1 MLTART
7 VFYGR
12 TIDYVHAWRIKAKQ
26 MRSRIIATIGP
37 ASDNVETLS
46 EMMQAGMNIA
56 RLNYSHGDFEGK
68 EQTIQNI
75 RDAES
80 QTGMHIGLLA
90 DLPGPKLRLG
100 RFDGEVELSRGEL
113 VDLHCGF
120 AKGLPPQ
127 STTILGEMV
136 KTLPVEWSGLS
147 KDLQKGD
154 PVLLS
159 DGLIRLEVLS
169 APDFEGEIV
178 RCRVEDGGILT
189 ERKGIN
195 VPRTLVKLPAVGPH
209 DLDCLDHALSQNVDF
224 VAVSYVRS
232 ADDLLPAKERIR
244 AAGVHTW
251 IVAKIEHP
259 AALED
264 LTAIVESAD
273 IVMVARG
280 DLGVEIPLEEVP
292 AAQERIVSA
301 CLERGTP
308 VVVATQMLES
318 MVNHARPTRA
328 EVTDVATAIR
338 QHVSAVMLSGETA
351 NGQHPVKAVETM
363 ARIAETVEQS
373 TKGLPDPPALAAY
386 VSTRVIAGAA
396 IEIARETSA
405 KHLIVGTEHGN
416 AARLMAA
423 HRPRIPIYAMTN
435 RIRAARRTTILPGVE
450 SLIVE
455 EKSRARSTVAEAVKQ
470 LYGAKKIR
478 PNDTI
483 VAISG
488 SPRAIS
494 GRTSTIRLLFVNEEG
509 QLTDLE

>member
-1 MLTART
+1 
-7 VFYGR
+7 
-12 TIDYVHAWRIKAKQ
+12 

-37 ASDNVETLS
+37 ASDNVETLKQMI
-46 EMMQAGMNIA
+46 EGGMDIA
-56 RLNYSHGDFEGK
+56 RLNYSHGDFSGK
-68 EQTIQNI
+68 EKTIQNI
-75 RDAES
+75 RSAEEEA
-80 QTGMHIGLLA
+80 GKYVGLLA

-100 RFDGEVELSRGEL
+100 TFEGEVVLERGEL
-113 VDLHCGF
+113 IDLHCGIPD
-120 AKGLPPQ
+120 GLPAQ
-127 STTILGEMV
+127 ANTILGEPV
-136 KTLPVEWSGLS
+136 KTLPVEWDGLS
-147 KDLQKGD
+147 KDLRVGD

-169 APDFEGEIV
+169 APEHIGEVV

-209 DLDCLDHALSQNVDF
+209 DLDCLEHALSQNVDF

-232 ADDLLPAKERIR
+232 AGDLEPARERIKE
-244 AAGVHTW
+244 AGVHTW

-259 AALED
+259 AALKD
-264 LTAIVESAD
+264 LNAIVEAAD
-273 IVMVARG
+273 VVMVARG

-351 NGQHPVKAVETM
+351 GGQHPVKAVETM
-363 ARIAETVEQS
+363 ARIAETVDAS
-373 TKGLPDPPALAAY
+373 TADLPEPPALAAY

-396 IEIARETSA
+396 VDIARQTNVN
-405 KHLIVGTEHGN
+405 HLIVATEHGN

-450 SLIVE
+450 GLLVE
-455 EKSRARSTVAEAVKQ
+455 EKTRARSTVAEAVRL
-470 LYGAKKIR
+470 LYEQEKIK
-478 PNDTI
+478 PDEKI

-488 SPRAIS
+488 SPQAIS
-494 GRTSTIRLLFVNEEG
+494 GRTSTIRLLQVQKDGE
-509 QLTDLE
+509 LSDLE

>member
-1 MLTART
+1 MPCR
-7 VFYGR
+7 R
-12 TIDYVHAWRIKAKQ
+12 WR
-26 MRSRIIATIGP
+26 
-37 ASDNVETLS
+37 V
-46 EMMQAGMNIA
+46 
-56 RLNYSHGDFEGK
+56 
-68 EQTIQNI
+68 
-75 RDAES
+75 
-80 QTGMHIGLLA
+80 
-90 DLPGPKLRLG
+90 
-100 RFDGEVELSRGEL
+100 
-113 VDLHCGF
+113 
-120 AKGLPPQ
+120 
-127 STTILGEMV
+127 
-136 KTLPVEWSGLS
+136 
-147 KDLQKGD
+147 
-154 PVLLS
+154 
-159 DGLIRLEVLS
+159 
-169 APDFEGEIV
+169 
-178 RCRVEDGGILT
+178 LT

-195 VPRTLVKLPAVGPH
+195 VPRTLVKLPAVGSH

-232 ADDLLPAKERIR
+232 ADDLLPAKARIE

-264 LTAIVESAD
+264 LNAIVETAD
-273 IVMVARG
+273 VVMVARG

-351 NGQHPVKAVETM
+351 GGQHPVKAVETM
-363 ARIAETVEQS
+363 SRIAETVERS
-373 TKGLPDPPALAAY
+373 TKGLQDPPALAAY

-396 IEIARETSA
+396 VEIARETRA

-455 EKSRARSTVAEAVKQ
+455 EKPRARSTVAEAVKQ
-470 LYGAKKIR
+470 LYESKKIR

-488 SPRAIS
+488 SPLAIS
-494 GRTSTIRLLFVNEEG
+494 GRTSTIRLLFVNEKGE
-509 QLTDLE
+509 LTDLE

>member
-1 MLTART
+1 
-7 VFYGR
+7 V
-12 TIDYVHAWRIKAKQ
+12 
-26 MRSRIIATIGP
+26 RSRIIATIGP
-37 ASDNVETLS
+37 ASDNVETLKQMI
-46 EMMQAGMNIA
+46 EGGMDIA
-56 RLNYSHGDFEGK
+56 RLNYSHGDFSGK
-68 EQTIQNI
+68 EKTIQNI
-75 RDAES
+75 RSAEEEA
-80 QTGMHIGLLA
+80 GKYVGLLA

-100 RFDGEVELSRGEL
+100 TFEGEVVLERGEL
-113 VDLHCGF
+113 IDLHCGVPD
-120 AKGLPPQ
+120 GLPAQ
-127 STTILGEMV
+127 ANTILGEPV
-136 KTLPVEWSGLS
+136 KTLPVEWDGLS
-147 KDLQKGD
+147 KDLRVGD

-169 APDFEGEIV
+169 APEHIGEVV

-209 DLDCLDHALSQNVDF
+209 DLDCLEHALSQNVDF

-232 ADDLLPAKERIR
+232 AGDLEPARERIKE
-244 AAGVHTW
+244 AGVHTW

-259 AALED
+259 AALKD
-264 LTAIVESAD
+264 LNAIVEAAD
-273 IVMVARG
+273 VVMVARG

-351 NGQHPVKAVETM
+351 GGQHPVKAVETM
-363 ARIAETVEQS
+363 ARIAETVDAS
-373 TKGLPDPPALAAY
+373 TADLPEPPALAAY

-396 IEIARETSA
+396 VDIARQTNVN
-405 KHLIVGTEHGN
+405 HLIVATEHGN

-450 SLIVE
+450 GLLVE
-455 EKSRARSTVAEAVKQ
+455 EKTRARSTVAEAVRL
-470 LYGAKKIR
+470 LYEQKKIK
-478 PNDTI
+478 PDEKI

-488 SPRAIS
+488 SPQAIS
-494 GRTSTIRLLFVNEEG
+494 GRTSTIRLLQVQKDGE
-509 QLTDLE
+509 LSDLE

>member
-1 MLTART
+1 
-7 VFYGR
+7 
-12 TIDYVHAWRIKAKQ
+12 

-37 ASDNVETLS
+37 ASDNVETLKLMI
-46 EMMQAGMNIA
+46 EAGMDIT
-56 RLNYSHGDFEGK
+56 RLNYSHGDFKGK
-68 EQTIQNI
+68 EKTIENI
-75 RDAES
+75 RSAEEEA
-80 QTGMHIGLLA
+80 GKYVGLLA

-100 RFDGEVELSRGEL
+100 TFEGEVVLERGEL
-113 VDLHCGF
+113 VDLHCGVPD
-120 AKGLPPQ
+120 GLPAQ
-127 STTILGEMV
+127 ANTILGEPV
-136 KTLPVEWSGLS
+136 KTLPVEWDGLS
-147 KDLQKGD
+147 KDLRVGD

-169 APDFEGEIV
+169 APEHIGEVV

-195 VPRTLVKLPAVGPH
+195 VPRTLVKLPAVGPY
-209 DLDCLDHALSQNVDF
+209 DLDCLEHALSQNVDF
-224 VAVSYVRS
+224 IAVSYVRS
-232 ADDLLPAKERIR
+232 ADDLEPARERIKQ
-244 AAGVHTW
+244 AGVHTW

-259 AALED
+259 AALKD
-264 LTAIVESAD
+264 LNAIVEAAD
-273 IVMVARG
+273 VVMVARG

-351 NGQHPVKAVETM
+351 GGQHPVKAVETM
-363 ARIAETVEQS
+363 ARIAETVDAS
-373 TKGLPDPPALAAY
+373 TADLPEPPALAAY

-396 IEIARETSA
+396 VDIARQTNVN
-405 KHLIVGTEHGN
+405 HLIVATEHGN

-450 SLIVE
+450 GLLVE
-455 EKSRARSTVAEAVKQ
+455 EKPRARSTVAEAVRL
-470 LYGAKKIR
+470 LYEQKKIR
-478 PNDTI
+478 PDEKI

-488 SPRAIS
+488 SPQAIS
-494 GRTSTIRLLFVNEEG
+494 GRTSTIRLLQVQKDGE
-509 QLTDLE
+509 LSDLE

>member
-1 MLTART
+1 
-7 VFYGR
+7 V
-12 TIDYVHAWRIKAKQ
+12 
-26 MRSRIIATIGP
+26 RSRIIATIGP
-37 ASDNVETLS
+37 ASDNVETLKQMI
-46 EMMQAGMNIA
+46 EGGMDIA
-56 RLNYSHGDFEGK
+56 RLNYSHGDFSGK
-68 EQTIQNI
+68 EKTIQNI
-75 RDAES
+75 RSAEEEA
-80 QTGMHIGLLA
+80 GKYVGLLA

-100 RFDGEVELSRGEL
+100 TFEGEVVLERGEL
-113 VDLHCGF
+113 IDLHCGVPD
-120 AKGLPPQ
+120 GLPAQ
-127 STTILGEMV
+127 ANTILGEPV
-136 KTLPVEWSGLS
+136 KTLPVEWDGLS
-147 KDLQKGD
+147 KDLRVGD

-169 APDFEGEIV
+169 APEHIGEVV

-209 DLDCLDHALSQNVDF
+209 DLDCLEHALSQNVDF

-232 ADDLLPAKERIR
+232 AGDLEPARERIKE
-244 AAGVHTW
+244 AGVHTW

-259 AALED
+259 AALKD
-264 LTAIVESAD
+264 LNAIVEAAD
-273 IVMVARG
+273 VVMVARG

-351 NGQHPVKAVETM
+351 GGQHPVKAVETM
-363 ARIAETVEQS
+363 ARIAETVDAS
-373 TKGLPDPPALAAY
+373 TADLPEPPALAAY

-396 IEIARETSA
+396 VDIARQTNVN
-405 KHLIVGTEHGN
+405 HLIVATEHGN

-450 SLIVE
+450 GLLVE
-455 EKSRARSTVAEAVKQ
+455 EKSRARSTVAEAVRL
-470 LYGAKKIR
+470 LYEQKKIK
-478 PNDTI
+478 PDEKI

-488 SPRAIS
+488 SPQAIS
-494 GRTSTIRLLFVNEEG
+494 GRTSTIRLLQVQKDGE
-509 QLTDLE
+509 LSDLE

>member
-1 MLTART
+1 
-7 VFYGR
+7 
-12 TIDYVHAWRIKAKQ
+12 

-37 ASDNVETLS
+37 ASDNVETLKQMI
-46 EMMQAGMNIA
+46 EGGMDIA
-56 RLNYSHGDFEGK
+56 RLNYSHGDFSGK
-68 EQTIQNI
+68 EKTIQNI
-75 RDAES
+75 RSAEEEA
-80 QTGMHIGLLA
+80 GKYVGLLA

-100 RFDGEVELSRGEL
+100 TFEGEVVLERGEL
-113 VDLHCGF
+113 IDLHCGVPD
-120 AKGLPPQ
+120 GLPAQ
-127 STTILGEMV
+127 ANTILGEPV
-136 KTLPVEWSGLS
+136 KTLPVEWDGLS
-147 KDLQKGD
+147 KDLRVGD

-169 APDFEGEIV
+169 APEHIGEVV

-209 DLDCLDHALSQNVDF
+209 DLDCLEHALSQNVDF

-232 ADDLLPAKERIR
+232 AGDLEPARERIKE
-244 AAGVHTW
+244 AGVHTW

-259 AALED
+259 AALKD
-264 LTAIVESAD
+264 LNAIVEAAD
-273 IVMVARG
+273 VVMVARG

-351 NGQHPVKAVETM
+351 GGQHPVKAVETM
-363 ARIAETVEQS
+363 ARIAETVDAS
-373 TKGLPDPPALAAY
+373 TADLPEPPALAAY

-396 IEIARETSA
+396 VDIARQTNVN
-405 KHLIVGTEHGN
+405 HLIVATEHGN

-450 SLIVE
+450 GLLVE
-455 EKSRARSTVAEAVKQ
+455 EKSRARSTVAEAVRL
-470 LYGAKKIR
+470 LYEQKKIK
-478 PNDTI
+478 PDEKI

-488 SPRAIS
+488 SPQAIS
-494 GRTSTIRLLFVNEEG
+494 GRTSTIRLLQVQKDGE
-509 QLTDLE
+509 LSDLE

>member
-1 MLTART
+1 
-7 VFYGR
+7 
-12 TIDYVHAWRIKAKQ
+12 

-37 ASDNVETLS
+37 ASDNVETLKQMI
-46 EMMQAGMNIA
+46 EGGMDIA
-56 RLNYSHGDFEGK
+56 RLNYSHGDFSGK
-68 EQTIQNI
+68 EKTIQNI
-75 RDAES
+75 RSAEEEA
-80 QTGMHIGLLA
+80 GKYVGLLA

-100 RFDGEVELSRGEL
+100 TFEGEVVLERGEL
-113 VDLHCGF
+113 IDLHCGVPD
-120 AKGLPPQ
+120 GLPTQ
-127 STTILGEMV
+127 ANTILGEPV
-136 KTLPVEWSGLS
+136 KTLPVEWDGLS
-147 KDLQKGD
+147 KDLRVGD

-169 APDFEGEIV
+169 APEHIGEVV

-209 DLDCLDHALSQNVDF
+209 DLDCLEHALSQNVDF

-232 ADDLLPAKERIR
+232 AGDLEPARERIKE
-244 AAGVHTW
+244 AGVHTW

-259 AALED
+259 AALKD
-264 LTAIVESAD
+264 LNAIVEAAD
-273 IVMVARG
+273 VVMVARG

-351 NGQHPVKAVETM
+351 GGQHPVKAVETM
-363 ARIAETVEQS
+363 ARIAETVDAS
-373 TKGLPDPPALAAY
+373 TADLPEPPALAAY

-396 IEIARETSA
+396 VDIARQTNVN
-405 KHLIVGTEHGN
+405 HLIVATEHGN

-450 SLIVE
+450 GLLVE
-455 EKSRARSTVAEAVKQ
+455 EKSRARSTVAEAVRL
-470 LYGAKKIR
+470 LYEQKKIK
-478 PNDTI
+478 PDEKI

-488 SPRAIS
+488 SPQAIS
-494 GRTSTIRLLFVNEEG
+494 GRTSTIRLLQVQKDGE
-509 QLTDLE
+509 LSDLE

>member
-1 MLTART
+1 
-7 VFYGR
+7 
-12 TIDYVHAWRIKAKQ
+12 

-37 ASDNVETLS
+37 ASDNVETLKQMI
-46 EMMQAGMNIA
+46 EGGMDIA
-56 RLNYSHGDFEGK
+56 RLNYSHGDFSGK
-68 EQTIQNI
+68 EKTIQNI
-75 RDAES
+75 RSAEEEA
-80 QTGMHIGLLA
+80 GKYVGLLA

-100 RFDGEVELSRGEL
+100 TFEGEVVLERGEL
-113 VDLHCGF
+113 IDLHCGVPD
-120 AKGLPPQ
+120 GLPAQ
-127 STTILGEMV
+127 ANTILGEPV
-136 KTLPVEWSGLS
+136 KTLPVEWDGLS
-147 KDLQKGD
+147 KDLRVGD

-169 APDFEGEIV
+169 APEHIGEVV

-209 DLDCLDHALSQNVDF
+209 DLDCLEHALSQNVDF

-232 ADDLLPAKERIR
+232 ADDLEPARERIKQ
-244 AAGVHTW
+244 AGVHTW

-259 AALED
+259 AALKD
-264 LTAIVESAD
+264 LNAIVEAAD
-273 IVMVARG
+273 VVMVARG

-351 NGQHPVKAVETM
+351 GGQHPVKAVETM
-363 ARIAETVEQS
+363 ARIAETVDAS
-373 TKGLPDPPALAAY
+373 TADLPEPPALAAY

-396 IEIARETSA
+396 VDIARQTNVN
-405 KHLIVGTEHGN
+405 HLIVATEHGN

-450 SLIVE
+450 GLLVE
-455 EKSRARSTVAEAVKQ
+455 EKSRARSTVAEAVRL
-470 LYGAKKIR
+470 LYEQKKIK
-478 PNDTI
+478 PDEKI

-488 SPRAIS
+488 SPQAIS
-494 GRTSTIRLLFVNEEG
+494 GRTSTIRLLQVQKDGE
-509 QLTDLE
+509 LSDLE

>member
-1 MLTART
+1 
-7 VFYGR
+7 
-12 TIDYVHAWRIKAKQ
+12 

-37 ASDNVETLS
+37 ASDNVETLKQMI
-46 EMMQAGMNIA
+46 EGGMDIA
-56 RLNYSHGDFEGK
+56 RLNYSHGDFSGK
-68 EQTIQNI
+68 EKTIQNI
-75 RDAES
+75 RSAEEEA
-80 QTGMHIGLLA
+80 GKYVGLLA

-100 RFDGEVELSRGEL
+100 TFEGEVVLERGEL
-113 VDLHCGF
+113 IDLHCGVPD
-120 AKGLPPQ
+120 GLPAQ
-127 STTILGEMV
+127 ANTILGEPV
-136 KTLPVEWSGLS
+136 KTLPVEWDGLS
-147 KDLQKGD
+147 KDLRVGD

-169 APDFEGEIV
+169 APEHIGEVV

-209 DLDCLDHALSQNVDF
+209 DLDCLEHALSQNVDF

-232 ADDLLPAKERIR
+232 AGDLEPARERIKE
-244 AAGVHTW
+244 AGVHTW

-259 AALED
+259 AALKD
-264 LTAIVESAD
+264 LNAIVEAAD
-273 IVMVARG
+273 VVMVARG

-351 NGQHPVKAVETM
+351 GGQHPVKAVETM
-363 ARIAETVEQS
+363 ARIAETVDAS
-373 TKGLPDPPALAAY
+373 TADLPEPPALAAY

-396 IEIARETSA
+396 VDIAQQTNVN
-405 KHLIVGTEHGN
+405 HLIVATEHGN

-450 SLIVE
+450 GLLVE
-455 EKSRARSTVAEAVKQ
+455 EKSRARSTVAEAVRL
-470 LYGAKKIR
+470 LYEQKKIK
-478 PNDTI
+478 PDEKI

-488 SPRAIS
+488 SPQAIS
-494 GRTSTIRLLFVNEEG
+494 GRTSTIRLLQVQKNGE
-509 QLTDLE
+509 LSDLE

>member
-1 MLTART
+1 
-7 VFYGR
+7 
-12 TIDYVHAWRIKAKQ
+12 

-37 ASDNVETLS
+37 ASDNVETLKQMI
-46 EMMQAGMNIA
+46 EGGMDVA
-56 RLNYSHGDFEGK
+56 RLNYSHGDFSGK
-68 EQTIQNI
+68 EETIQNI
-75 RDAES
+75 RSAEEKV
-80 QTGMHIGLLA
+80 GKYVGLLA

-100 RFDGEVELSRGEL
+100 TFEGEVVLERGEL
-113 VDLHCGF
+113 IDLHCGVPE
-120 AKGLPPQ
+120 GLPAQ
-127 STTILGEMV
+127 ANTILGEPV
-136 KTLPVEWSGLS
+136 KTLPVEWDGLS
-147 KDLQKGD
+147 KDLRVGD

-169 APDFEGEIV
+169 APEHIGEVV

-209 DLDCLDHALSQNVDF
+209 DLDCLEHALSQNVDF

-232 ADDLLPAKERIR
+232 AGDLEPARERIKE
-244 AAGVHTW
+244 AGVHTW

-259 AALED
+259 AAMKD
-264 LTAIVESAD
+264 LNAIVEAAD
-273 IVMVARG
+273 VVMVARG

-351 NGQHPVKAVETM
+351 GGQHPVKAVETM
-363 ARIAETVEQS
+363 ARIAETVDAS
-373 TKGLPDPPALAAY
+373 TADLPEPPALAAY

-396 IEIARETSA
+396 VDIARQTNVN
-405 KHLIVGTEHGN
+405 HLIVATEHGN

-450 SLIVE
+450 GLLVE
-455 EKSRARSTVAEAVKQ
+455 EKSRARSTVAEAVRL
-470 LYGAKKIR
+470 LYEQKKIR
-478 PNDTI
+478 PDEKI

-488 SPRAIS
+488 SPQAIS
-494 GRTSTIRLLFVNEEG
+494 GRTSTIRLLQVQKDGE
-509 QLTDLE
+509 LSDLE

>member
-1 MLTART
+1 
-7 VFYGR
+7 
-12 TIDYVHAWRIKAKQ
+12 

-37 ASDNVETLS
+37 ASDNVETLKQMI
-46 EMMQAGMNIA
+46 EGGMDIA
-56 RLNYSHGDFEGK
+56 RLNYSHGDFSGK
-68 EQTIQNI
+68 EKTIQNI
-75 RDAES
+75 RSAEEEA
-80 QTGMHIGLLA
+80 GKYVGLLA

-100 RFDGEVELSRGEL
+100 TFEGEVVLERGEL
-113 VDLHCGF
+113 IDLHCGVPD
-120 AKGLPPQ
+120 GLPAQ
-127 STTILGEMV
+127 ANTILGEPV
-136 KTLPVEWSGLS
+136 KTLPVEWDGLS
-147 KDLQKGD
+147 KDLRVGD

-169 APDFEGEIV
+169 APEHIGEVV

-209 DLDCLDHALSQNVDF
+209 DLDCLEHALSQNVDF

-232 ADDLLPAKERIR
+232 ADDLEPARERIKE
-244 AAGVHTW
+244 AGVHTW

-259 AALED
+259 AALKD
-264 LTAIVESAD
+264 LNAIVEAAD
-273 IVMVARG
+273 VVMVARG

-351 NGQHPVKAVETM
+351 GGQHPVKAVETM
-363 ARIAETVEQS
+363 ARIAETVDAS
-373 TKGLPDPPALAAY
+373 TADLPEPPALAAY

-396 IEIARETSA
+396 VEIARQTNVN
-405 KHLIVGTEHGN
+405 HLIVATEHGN

-450 SLIVE
+450 GLLVE
-455 EKSRARSTVAEAVKQ
+455 EKPRARSTVAEAVRL
-470 LYGAKKIR
+470 LYEQKKIK
-478 PNDTI
+478 PDEKI

-488 SPRAIS
+488 SPQAIS
-494 GRTSTIRLLFVNEEG
+494 GRTSTIRLLKVQKNGE
-509 QLTDLE
+509 LSDLE

>member
-1 MLTART
+1 
-7 VFYGR
+7 
-12 TIDYVHAWRIKAKQ
+12 

-37 ASDNVETLS
+37 ASDNVETLKQMI
-46 EMMQAGMNIA
+46 EGGMDIA
-56 RLNYSHGDFEGK
+56 RLNYSHGDFSGK
-68 EQTIQNI
+68 EKTIQNI
-75 RDAES
+75 RSAEEEA
-80 QTGMHIGLLA
+80 GKYVGLLA

-100 RFDGEVELSRGEL
+100 TFEGEVVLERGEL
-113 VDLHCGF
+113 IDLHCGVPD
-120 AKGLPPQ
+120 GLPAQ
-127 STTILGEMV
+127 ANTILGEPV
-136 KTLPVEWSGLS
+136 KTLPVEWDGLS
-147 KDLQKGD
+147 KDLRVGD

-169 APDFEGEIV
+169 APEHIGEVV

-209 DLDCLDHALSQNVDF
+209 DLDCLEHALSQNVDF

-232 ADDLLPAKERIR
+232 ADDLEPARERIKQ
-244 AAGVHTW
+244 AGVHTW

-259 AALED
+259 AALKD
-264 LTAIVESAD
+264 LNAIVEAAD
-273 IVMVARG
+273 VVMVARG

-308 VVVATQMLES
+308 GVVATQLLES

-351 NGQHPVKAVETM
+351 GGQHPVKAVETM
-363 ARIAETVEQS
+363 ARIAETVDAS
-373 TKGLPDPPALAAY
+373 TADLPEPPALAAY

-396 IEIARETSA
+396 VDIARQTNVN
-405 KHLIVGTEHGN
+405 HLIVATEHGN

-450 SLIVE
+450 GLLGE
-455 EKSRARSTVAEAVKQ
+455 EKSRARSTVAEAVRL
-470 LYGAKKIR
+470 LYEQKKIK
-478 PNDTI
+478 PDEKI

-488 SPRAIS
+488 SPQAIS
-494 GRTSTIRLLFVNEEG
+494 GRTSTIRLLQVQKDGE
-509 QLTDLE
+509 LSDLE

>member
-1 MLTART
+1 
-7 VFYGR
+7 V
-12 TIDYVHAWRIKAKQ
+12 
-26 MRSRIIATIGP
+26 RSRIIATIGP
-37 ASDNVETLS
+37 ASDNVETLKQMI
-46 EMMQAGMNIA
+46 EGGMDIA
-56 RLNYSHGDFEGK
+56 RLNYSHGDFSGK
-68 EQTIQNI
+68 EKTIQNI
-75 RDAES
+75 RSAEEEA
-80 QTGMHIGLLA
+80 GKYVGLLA

-100 RFDGEVELSRGEL
+100 TFEGEVVLERGEL
-113 VDLHCGF
+113 IDLHCGVPD
-120 AKGLPPQ
+120 GLPAQ
-127 STTILGEMV
+127 ANTILGEPV
-136 KTLPVEWSGLS
+136 KTLPVEWDGLS
-147 KDLQKGD
+147 KDLRVGD

-169 APDFEGEIV
+169 APEHIGEVV

-209 DLDCLDHALSQNVDF
+209 DLDCLEHALSQNVDF

-232 ADDLLPAKERIR
+232 AGDLEPARERIKE
-244 AAGVHTW
+244 AGVHTW

-259 AALED
+259 AALKD
-264 LTAIVESAD
+264 LNAIVEAAD
-273 IVMVARG
+273 VVMVARG

-351 NGQHPVKAVETM
+351 GGQHPVKAVETM
-363 ARIAETVEQS
+363 ARIAETVDAS
-373 TKGLPDPPALAAY
+373 TADLPEPPALAAY

-396 IEIARETSA
+396 VDIAQQTNVN
-405 KHLIVGTEHGN
+405 HLIVATEHGN

-450 SLIVE
+450 GLLVE
-455 EKSRARSTVAEAVKQ
+455 EKSRARSTVAEAVRL
-470 LYGAKKIR
+470 LYEQKKIK
-478 PNDTI
+478 PDEKI

-488 SPRAIS
+488 SPQAIS
-494 GRTSTIRLLFVNEEG
+494 GRTSTIRLLQVQKDGE
-509 QLTDLE
+509 LSDLE